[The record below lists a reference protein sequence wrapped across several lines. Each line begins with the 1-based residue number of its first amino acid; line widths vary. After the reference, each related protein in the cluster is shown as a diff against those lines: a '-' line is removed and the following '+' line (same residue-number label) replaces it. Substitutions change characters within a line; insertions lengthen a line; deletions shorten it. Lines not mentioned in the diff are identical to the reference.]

1 MNQLLTRFKS
11 EGPKRILSLDGGG
24 IRGALTLGFLVKI
37 EEILRH
43 RYNNP
48 NYKLCDYFD
57 LIGGTSTGSIIAAG
71 LAIGLS
77 AKEIQELYLVL
88 GEKIFGKK
96 YGFLTLLRKGK
107 SFDAEPLK
115 VELKKVFQDIT
126 MGDEAIKTGLCIV
139 AKRADTY
146 STWPVINHP
155 EGKYYNYNKDILLR
169 EMVRASTAAPTYFEP
184 QQINVGTEAKPQMAA
199 FIDGG
204 ISMFNNPALQLFFV
218 ATLKGFPF
226 HWKTGAENL
235 SITSIGTGFYNPKYD
250 VQKVLNTNLTGWAK
264 ELPNLFM
271 YDASMMN
278 LTMLQYLS
286 DSPTKS
292 VIDSEI
298 GDLNNDLP
306 FGKPVLHY
314 LRYDVELEKQA
325 IEKYGITVSEKEVES
340 MREMSNAE
348 NVQKLIAI
356 GAAAAEHQIQEVHLP
371 NLPKGSNASI

>member
-1 MNQLLTRFKS
+1 MNQLLERFHS
-11 EGPKRILSLDGGG
+11 AGPKRILSLDGGG

-37 EEILRH
+37 EEILCR

-96 YGFLTLLRKGK
+96 YGWLTLLTKGK

-115 VELKKVFQDIT
+115 AELKKVFQDIT
-126 MGDEAIKTGLCIV
+126 IGDEAIKTGLCIV

-146 STWPVINHP
+146 STWPVVNHP
-155 EGKYYNYNKDILLR
+155 KAVYYKYNKNILLR

-184 QQINVGTEAKPQMAA
+184 QEINVGTQAEPQMAA

-226 HWKTGAENL
+226 SGKLEQ
-235 SITSIGTGFYNPKYD
+235 SICP
-250 VQKVLNTNLTGWAK
+250 
-264 ELPNLFM
+264 LF
-271 YDASMMN
+271 
-278 LTMLQYLS
+278 L
-286 DSPTKS
+286 
-292 VIDSEI
+292 
-298 GDLNNDLP
+298 
-306 FGKPVLHY
+306 
-314 LRYDVELEKQA
+314 
-325 IEKYGITVSEKEVES
+325 
-340 MREMSNAE
+340 
-348 NVQKLIAI
+348 
-356 GAAAAEHQIQEVHLP
+356 
-371 NLPKGSNASI
+371 